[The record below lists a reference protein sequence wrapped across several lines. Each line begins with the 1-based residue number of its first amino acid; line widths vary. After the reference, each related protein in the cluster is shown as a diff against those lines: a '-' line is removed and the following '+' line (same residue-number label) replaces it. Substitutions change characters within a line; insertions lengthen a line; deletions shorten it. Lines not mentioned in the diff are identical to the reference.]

1 MKLIL
6 FKTGCYVIC
15 ELGRA
20 KPGEAYLCCRPSACP
35 CTMRSRAGISGGAWR
50 RLVWAVLPLAFA
62 VVSRCQGSSSR
73 LARREA
79 GNVLSNEE
87 VAGCWQARWGGVR
100 VRA

>member
-50 RLVWAVLPLAFA
+50 RLVKWQGWHVGSPAPCICSGVKMPREQQQVSEERGWKRAV
-62 VVSRCQGSSSR
+62 
-73 LARREA
+73 
-79 GNVLSNEE
+79 
-87 VAGCWQARWGGVR
+87 
-100 VRA
+100 